1 MVWERQQTL
10 LTVQPKGSG
19 FLVVHVVSR
28 FSATRARA
36 GGTVF
41 PYCRVYQ
48 VTFFNACNRL
58 HLLLLHGLT
67 VIIRIAVCP

>member
-41 PYCRVYQ
+41 PY
-48 VTFFNACNRL
+48 
-58 HLLLLHGLT
+58 
-67 VIIRIAVCP
+67 